1 MGKLVRLP
9 WVNISLMAMV
19 RDALDHG
26 SVTLTVTRRADV
38 QTRRWYELCW
48 TGADDRPHMAQGSD
62 LQLVLRRAAE
72 IEQVARMESDWDED

>member
-1 MGKLVRLP
+1 MGKMVRLP
-9 WVNISLMAMV
+9 WVNISFGAMV
-19 RDALDHG
+19 RDVVDQG

-48 TGADDRPHMAQGSD
+48 TGADGEPHGAVGSD

-72 IEQVARMESDWDED
+72 IEQAARMNSDWDDE